1 MIQRPQTIFQALA
14 AICGLF
20 MFFTA
25 ISLIIIGPNIY
36 NFSIFGLHLISGKGL
51 AHQPT
56 YGLMVLN
63 AAVSALSAFII
74 FQYKNRRIQ
83 IQLGRFNLLL
93 WTAFAAAVFLTHN
106 SMKNLA
112 ITLPE
117 ASKADVHVGYQ
128 LGVLLPI
135 LGMIFQIVSIILTQR
150 DEAIVRSA
158 DRIR

>member
-25 ISLIIIGPNIY
+25 ISLFVIGPNIY

-63 AAVSALSAFII
+63 AAVSALSVFIL

-93 WTAFAAAVFLTHN
+93 WTGFASAVYLTHS
-106 SMKNLA
+106 SMKKLA
-112 ITLPE
+112 LTLHE
-117 ASKADVHVGYQ
+117 VDKADVHIGYQ

-135 LGMIFQIVSIILTQR
+135 LGIIFQIVSLLLTKR

>member
-117 ASKADVHVGYQ
+117 VSKADVHVGYQ
-128 LGVLLPI
+128 FGVLLPI